1 MAEWYIKKALLT
13 NQQGFLYV
21 QLRRVGDSNPRTLSQ
36 VNSFQD
42 CRNRPLCQLST
53 AKVQIRRETANPDSI
68 FLAYLF

>member
-1 MAEWYIKKALLT
+1 MLRNKKT
-13 NQQGFLYV
+13 PKDFFGVFYW
-21 QLRRVGDSNPRTLSQ
+21 RRVGDSNPRTLSQ

-68 FLAYLF
+68 FFSIFILSPP